1 MAGYTVFQTLEQRL
15 TEPLNQFIS
24 SGAQGVAS
32 YVSAPLTTALTLYVI
47 IYGFLII
54 RGHHQRS
61 VDRIRLP
68 DDQAWRHRHAGPH
81 GGRLS
86 DLRRRP
92 LLPLDPQRNRH
103 CPQLRRDNVGLSIR
117 CAARQA
123 VAHAILKKA
132 SSWSISEAFFSA
144 LAWLLVIISSFLVAA
159 IGFIV
164 SLYAKVALALVLA
177 LGPAFIALALFDATR
192 RFTEAWI
199 GQLVNYVVL
208 QILVV
213 ATGALLI
220 TTIGEVYRMGNGYA
234 DFLMT
239 AMSVGAV
246 STSAAIIFYQLPS
259 IASALAA
266 GGASLSYGYSASR
279 DLKNGTP
286 YRVGAAAASA
296 GKRAASATWTK
307 MRGQTS

>member
-1 MAGYTVFQTLEQRL
+1 M
-15 TEPLNQFIS
+15 
-24 SGAQGVAS
+24 
-32 YVSAPLTTALTLYVI
+32 
-47 IYGFLII
+47 
-54 RGHHQRS
+54 
-61 VDRIRLP
+61 
-68 DDQAWRHRHAGPH
+68 
-81 GGRLS
+81 
-86 DLRRRP
+86 
-92 LLPLDPQRNRH
+92 
-103 CPQLRRDNVGLSIR
+103 
-117 CAARQA
+117 
-123 VAHAILKKA
+123 
-132 SSWSISEAFFSA
+132 
-144 LAWLLVIISSFLVAA
+144 
-159 IGFIV
+159 
-164 SLYAKVALALVLA
+164 
-177 LGPAFIALALFDATR
+177 
-192 RFTEAWI
+192 
-199 GQLVNYVVL
+199 NYVVL